1 LSKTVEG
8 ENEVQQ
14 LVWRAITVL
23 RLFKVG
29 SVRELSYTNESD
41 SFFAL
46 GGTLRSHRHFA
57 RVATAVLD
65 DEDRAAFENFWIRM
79 MPQLPNEG
87 YGHNRERVVSTDIS
101 YNRYSDALLSWGM
114 PVERR
119 ISDAV
124 IGLESL
130 FLSEMDQLSYRL
142 RLRVAKLLG
151 IFGFVPGSVK
161 ETVGLAYEVRSC
173 FLHGSHVSRK
183 VLNKIER
190 QHDGLDKLLL
200 NVLDYLRCS
209 IVTVILTAI
218 HKAELIN
225 RLDASFLD
233 EGSWLELNQSLREY
247 TALIRPST

>member
-1 LSKTVEG
+1 MDE
-8 ENEVQQ
+8 
-14 LVWRAITVL
+14 
-23 RLFKVG
+23 
-29 SVRELSYTNESD
+29 
-41 SFFAL
+41 
-46 GGTLRSHRHFA
+46 
-57 RVATAVLD
+57 
-65 DEDRAAFENFWIRM
+65 EDRAAFENFWTRM

-130 FLSEMDQLSYRL
+130 FLSEMDELSYRL

-233 EGSWLELNQSLREY
+233 EGSWRELNESLREY